1 MSLNFVEIGE
11 QCSQH
16 FFSIN
21 TDNEVVLDGSLKLK
35 IISSQKD
42 ENVVTITTD
51 RLSGSFGEHM
61 GVDLNYFFLVLM
73 VDITSTTGDI
83 LFGSKIVYG
92 YNKENSHIDLLNQ
105 ALITNNLYSQFKE
118 RFDIAYGEEM
128 GILPVFLNHMFNN
141 SQLSYE
147 ETSKKLEE
155 LSTISYPL
163 KKMCTP
169 LEKCEFNLKHNW
181 MIVRNTEKEPGFLEH
196 ILTAILESKNQQAFT
211 FYEKTQTDLTKFE
224 KIDVFV
230 VINSDETVC
239 YEVPSSAYCIT
250 CPDAFYQSSRRLLRN
265 LPKVLAWAQE
275 KQIPDRTISIKDLN
289 LEGSEGGCGSGGG
302 SCGKE
307 GGCCKDNGGSCG
319 SSDKEEMIFDE
330 TKPKS
335 TEVLFEMPKS
345 EASEK
350 ATKEYETYFTSTS
363 GGSPQGTSCCQGK
376 TSGCCKAPD
385 ATVEDKSK
393 CGTGNCKGS
402 CKN

>member
-1 MSLNFVEIGE
+1 MSLNFVEIGD

-16 FFSIN
+16 FFTIN
-21 TDNEVVLDGSLKLK
+21 TNNEVVLDGSINIK

-42 ENVVTITTD
+42 GNTVTITTD
-51 RLSGSFGEHM
+51 RFSGSFGEHM
-61 GVDLNYFFLVLM
+61 GVELNYFFLVLM
-73 VDITSTTGDI
+73 IDITSESGDI

-118 RFDIAYGEEM
+118 RFDISYGEEM

-163 KKMCTP
+163 KKMCTS
-169 LEKCEFNLKHNW
+169 LEKCDFDLKHNW
-181 MIVRNTEKEPGFLEH
+181 MILRNTEKEPGFLEH
-196 ILTAILESKNQQAFT
+196 ILTSILEYKNQQVFT
-211 FYEKTQTDLTKFE
+211 FYEKTQTDLTQFE
-224 KIDVFV
+224 KFDVFII
-230 VINSDETVC
+230 INSDETVC
-239 YEVPSSAYCIT
+239 YEVPSKSYCIT

-265 LPKVLAWAQE
+265 LPKVLAWIQE
-275 KQIPDRTISIKDLN
+275 KQIPDRSISIKDLN

-307 GGCCKDNGGSCG
+307 GGCCKDNGGGCG
-319 SSDKEEMIFDE
+319 NKEEEMIFDE

-335 TEVLFEMPKS
+335 TEVVFEMPKS
-345 EASEK
+345 SISSNTSK
-350 ATKEYETYFTSTS
+350 DYETYFTSKTSS
-363 GGSPQGTSCCQGK
+363 GGCCQGK

>member
-1 MSLNFVEIGE
+1 MSLNFVEIGD

-16 FFSIN
+16 FFAIN
-21 TDNEVVLDGSLKLK
+21 TNNEVVLDGSINIK

-42 ENVVTITTD
+42 GNTVTITTD
-51 RLSGSFGEHM
+51 RFSGSFGEHM
-61 GVDLNYFFLVLM
+61 GVELNYFFLVLM
-73 VDITSTTGDI
+73 IDITSESGDI

-118 RFDIAYGEEM
+118 RFDISYGEEM

-163 KKMCTP
+163 KKMCTS
-169 LEKCEFNLKHNW
+169 LEKCDFDLKHNW
-181 MIVRNTEKEPGFLEH
+181 MILRNTEKEPGFLEH
-196 ILTAILESKNQQAFT
+196 ILTSILEYKNQQVFT
-211 FYEKTQTDLTKFE
+211 FYEKTQTDLTQFE
-224 KIDVFV
+224 KIDVFII
-230 VINSDETVC
+230 INSDETVC
-239 YEVPSSAYCIT
+239 YEVPSKSYCIT

-265 LPKVLAWAQE
+265 LPKVLAWIQE
-275 KQIPDRTISIKDLN
+275 KQIPDRSISIKDLN

-307 GGCCKDNGGSCG
+307 GGCCKDNGGGCG
-319 SSDKEEMIFDE
+319 NKEEEMIFDE

-335 TEVLFEMPKS
+335 TEVVFEMPKS
-345 EASEK
+345 SISSNTSK
-350 ATKEYETYFTSTS
+350 DYETYFTSKTSS
-363 GGSPQGTSCCQGK
+363 GGCCQGK